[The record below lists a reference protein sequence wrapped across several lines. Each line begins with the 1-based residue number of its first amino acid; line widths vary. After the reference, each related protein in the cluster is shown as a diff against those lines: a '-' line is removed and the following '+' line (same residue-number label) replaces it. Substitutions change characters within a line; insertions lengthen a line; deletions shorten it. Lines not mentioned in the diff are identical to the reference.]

1 MRHYLLVAIVALAI
15 PITAQAH
22 KPSDSY
28 LNLEV
33 DGEALHGQWDLS
45 LRDLDRALGLDT
57 DGDGAITWGELRDRT
72 PVIDAYVQARLA
84 IASDGRGCPLRL
96 ASPLVDRHTDGVYA
110 VLRFSAACPAAP
122 GRLAVEYGAFFD
134 LDPQH
139 RGLLRVERGGVLQTA
154 IFAPD
159 ARRQELAVAGGG
171 PWQTLVTYL
180 GEGVRHIAIG
190 YDHIL
195 FLLSLLLPAVLFRK
209 EGRWLAVDRLRP
221 ACADVLRIVT
231 AFTAA
236 HSVTLSLATLGFVEL
251 PSRWV
256 ESAIAASVVLAALN
270 NLWPIADSRL
280 WVAAFGFGL
289 VHGLGFASVLRDL
302 GLSGGSLWPSLLGF
316 NLGVEAGQLAIVAAF
331 LPLAFVLRGS
341 LFYRRY
347 AVGAGSIA
355 IALVATV
362 WLVERSLDVRIV
374 TP

>member
-1 MRHYLLVAIVALAI
+1 M
-15 PITAQAH
+15 
-22 KPSDSY
+22 
-28 LNLEV
+28 
-33 DGEALHGQWDLS
+33 
-45 LRDLDRALGLDT
+45 
-57 DGDGAITWGELRDRT
+57 
-72 PVIDAYVQARLA
+72 
-84 IASDGRGCPLRL
+84 
-96 ASPLVDRHTDGVYA
+96 
-110 VLRFSAACPAAP
+110 
-122 GRLAVEYGAFFD
+122 
-134 LDPQH
+134 
-139 RGLLRVERGGVLQTA
+139 
-154 IFAPD
+154 
-159 ARRQELAVAGGG
+159 
-171 PWQTLVTYL
+171 
-180 GEGVRHIAIG
+180 
-190 YDHIL
+190 
-195 FLLSLLLPAVLFRK
+195 
-209 EGRWLAVDRLRP
+209 
-221 ACADVLRIVT
+221 T